1 MSQLRSDIWCASF
14 IRRHN
19 DLGNFCV
26 IARKGHAIAGQV
38 WVEVDH
44 LDGTQSLYAP
54 APMLKRKTKLHDLIF
69 ELRLE
74 KANPEKI
81 EQRLKNELN
90 FDPDIWIIAL
100 QMRSGDIGLEIV

>member
-1 MSQLRSDIWCASF
+1 MSELRSDIWCASF
-14 IRRHN
+14 VRKHN

-26 IARKGHAIAGQV
+26 IAKKGHAIAGQI

-44 LDGTQSLYAP
+44 LDKTISLYAP
-54 APMLKRKTKLHDLIF
+54 APTLKRKNETANHIF

-74 KANPEKI
+74 KTNREKI
-81 EQRLKNELN
+81 TQRLKSEMD

-100 QMRSGDIGLEIV
+100 ETRSKEIGLEIV